1 MKTNFRKRIVCV
13 VSVLMIV
20 FFMQFTVFAR
30 VEKVENDKTLAP
42 YFFIENGDPS
52 VDRLPLKE
60 TDTVINISGVI
71 AEVTITQVYQNNGER
86 PINARYI
93 FPASTRAAVHDMKM
107 IIGDHIIRAEV
118 MKRQAA
124 KKKYETAKKE
134 GKSASLL
141 EQQRPN
147 VFSMNVANIMPGD
160 TINVELSYTEFLVPT
175 EGIYEFVFPT
185 VVGPR
190 YSNQPESSASEYDQ
204 WVKNPY
210 FKEDTQTGSDSSS
223 APLKPRCNITTHIS
237 TGVPLQE
244 ITIQTHKTD
253 ISWKSSSE
261 ATITLNEPDTDS
273 GNRDYILKYRLAG
286 EEISSGLM
294 LYKGQKEN
302 FFLLMVQPPKRVE
315 SAHIPAREYIFL
327 VDVSGSMHGFPINTA
342 KELLRGL
349 IDNLRPD
356 DKFNVILFAGTASTM
371 SPVSIPAN
379 RENIQKAIAV
389 IDHQRGSGGTEM
401 LKAVKQAMALP
412 HDEVCSRSIV
422 IVTDGYVSFEKSIF
436 HHIRSNLNNT
446 NVFAFGIGSSV
457 NRYLIE
463 GMAKAGYGEPFV
475 VTDPKE
481 APAVATKFRQYIQSP
496 VLTNI
501 SVTYDDFDAFQVE
514 PRSFPDLLADRPIVI
529 FGKWRGMAKGTITL
543 SGFSGDGKYNQV
555 FPISEAQPS
564 PTNHSIRYLWA
575 RTRIANLS
583 DFNFNGSEEERAA
596 EITSLGLTYN
606 LLTKYT
612 SFIAV
617 HEVIRNPGGNSTD
630 VKQPL
635 PLPLR
640 VSNYA
645 VGGGIANGS
654 EPEMVVLLVLF
665 TLFLLFYLL
674 RKRGAAPPAQ
684 KGPADH
690 LEGFL

>member
-1 MKTNFRKRIVCV
+1 M
-13 VSVLMIV
+13 
-20 FFMQFTVFAR
+20 
-30 VEKVENDKTLAP
+30 ENDKTLAP

-107 IIGDHIIRAEV
+107 FIGDHVIRAEV

-124 KKKYETAKKE
+124 KKKYETAKKK

-147 VFSMNVANIMPGD
+147 VFSMNIANIMPGD
-160 TINVELSYTEFLVPT
+160 SIKVELSYTEFLVPT
-175 EGIYEFVFPT
+175 EGIY

-210 FKEDTQTGSDSSS
+210 FKEESQTGSDSSS
-223 APLKPRCNITTHIS
+223 APLQPRCNITTHIS

-244 ITIQTHKTD
+244 ITIQTHQTD

-261 ATITLNEPDTDS
+261 AAITLDEADKNS
-273 GNRDYILKYRLAG
+273 GNRDYILKYCLAG

-294 LYKGQKEN
+294 LYEGQKEN

-327 VDVSGSMHGFPINTA
+327 VDVSGSMHGFPIDTA
-342 KELLRGL
+342 KELLRDL
-349 IDNLRPD
+349 IGNLRPG
-356 DKFNVILFAGTASTM
+356 DKFNVILFAGSASAM

-379 RENIQKAIAV
+379 RENIQKAIAL
-389 IDHQRGSGGTEM
+389 IDNQRGGGGTEM
-401 LKAVKQAMALP
+401 LTAVKQAMALP
-412 HDEVCSRSIV
+412 HDEACSRSIV
-422 IVTDGYVSFEKSIF
+422 IVTDGYVSFEKSVF
-436 HHIRSNLNNT
+436 QHIRSNLGNA

-463 GMAKAGYGEPFV
+463 GIAKAGYGEPFV
-475 VTDPKE
+475 VTNPNE
-481 APAVATKFRQYIQSP
+481 APAMAAKFRKYIQSP

-529 FGKWRGMAKGTITL
+529 FGKWRGAAKGTITL
-543 SGFSGDGKYNQV
+543 RGLSGDGKYNQE
-555 FPISEAQPS
+555 FPIADAQPS

-654 EPEMVVLLVLF
+654 EPEMVVLLVLC

-674 RKRGAAPPAQ
+674 RKRGVAPPTHSRS
-684 KGPADH
+684 D
-690 LEGFL
+690 

>member
-1 MKTNFRKRIVCV
+1 MKTSLSQRIFCA
-13 VSVLMIV
+13 VSVWIIV
-20 FFMQFTVFAR
+20 SFMQFTAFAR
-30 VEKVENDKTLAP
+30 VEKVGNDKTLAP

-60 TDTVINISGVI
+60 TNTVINISGVI

-107 IIGDHIIRAEV
+107 IIGEHVIRAEM

-124 KKKYETAKKE
+124 KKKFEAAKKK

-147 VFSMNVANIMPGD
+147 VFSMNIANIIPGD
-160 TINVELSYTEFLVPT
+160 TIKVELSYTEFLVPT

-210 FKEDTQTGSDSSS
+210 FKEESQTGSDSSS
-223 APLKPRCNITTHIS
+223 APLPPRCNITTHIS

-244 ITIQTHKTD
+244 ITIQTHQTN
-253 ISWKSSSE
+253 ISWKNSSE
-261 ATITLNEPDTDS
+261 ATITLNEPEEDS

-302 FFLLMVQPPKRVE
+302 FFLLMVQPPRRVE
-315 SAHIPAREYIFL
+315 SAYIPAREYIFL
-327 VDVSGSMHGFPINTA
+327 VDVSGSMHGFPIDTA
-342 KELLRGL
+342 KELLRDL
-349 IDNLRPD
+349 IRNLRPE
-356 DKFNVILFAGTASTM
+356 DKFNVILFAGSASTM

-389 IDHQRGSGGTEM
+389 IDHQRGGGGTEM
-401 LKAVKQAMALP
+401 LRAVKQAMALP
-412 HDEVCSRSIV
+412 RDEACSRSIV
-422 IVTDGYVSFEKSIF
+422 IVTDGYVSFEKSVF
-436 HHIRSNLNNT
+436 HHIRGNLGNA
-446 NVFAFGIGSSV
+446 NVFAFGIGGSV

-463 GMAKAGYGEPFV
+463 GMARAGYGEPFV
-475 VTDPKE
+475 VTNPKE
-481 APAVATKFRQYIQSP
+481 APAMAAKFRRYIQSP

-501 SVTYDDFDAFQVE
+501 SVTYDDFDVYQVE
-514 PRSFPDLLADRPIVI
+514 PLSFPDLLADRPIVI
-529 FGKWRGMAKGTITL
+529 FGKWRGAVKGSITL
-543 SGFSGDGKYNQV
+543 RGLSGNGKYEQR

-564 PTNHSIRYLWA
+564 KTNHSIRYLWA

-596 EITSLGLTYN
+596 EITLLGLTYN

-665 TLFLLFYLL
+665 SLFLLFYLL
-674 RKRGAAPPAQ
+674 RKRVITGRSR
-684 KGPADH
+684 
-690 LEGFL
+690 

>member
-1 MKTNFRKRIVCV
+1 
-13 VSVLMIV
+13 
-20 FFMQFTVFAR
+20 
-30 VEKVENDKTLAP
+30 
-42 YFFIENGDPS
+42 
-52 VDRLPLKE
+52 
-60 TDTVINISGVI
+60 
-71 AEVTITQVYQNNGER
+71 VYQNNGQR

-107 IIGDHIIRAEV
+107 IIGEHIIRAEV

-124 KKKYETAKKE
+124 KEKFEAAKKE

-147 VFSMNVANIMPGD
+147 VFSMNIANIMPGD
-160 TINVELSYTEFLVPT
+160 TIKVELSYTEFLVPT

-210 FKEDTQTGSDSSS
+210 FKEESQTGSDSSS
-223 APLKPRCNITTHIS
+223 APLQPRCNITTHIS
-237 TGVPLQE
+237 TGVPLRE
-244 ITIQTHKTD
+244 LTIHTHQTD
-253 ISWKSSSE
+253 IDWKSSSE
-261 ATITLNEPDTDS
+261 ADITLDEAEKDS

-294 LYKGQKEN
+294 LYEGQEEN
-302 FFLLMVQPPKRVE
+302 FFLLMMQPPKRVE
-315 SAHIPAREYIFL
+315 IAHIPAREYIFL
-327 VDVSGSMHGFPINTA
+327 VDVSGSMHGFPIDTA
-342 KELLRGL
+342 KELLRDL
-349 IDNLRPD
+349 IGNLRPG
-356 DKFNVILFAGTASTM
+356 DKFNVILFAGSACIM

-379 RENIQKAIAV
+379 RENIQKAIAL
-389 IDHQRGSGGTEM
+389 IDNQSGGGGTEM
-401 LKAVKQAMALP
+401 LEAVKQAMALP
-412 HDEVCSRSIV
+412 RDEACSRSIV
-422 IVTDGYVSFEKSIF
+422 IVTDGYVSFEKSVF
-436 HHIRSNLNNT
+436 QHIRSNLGNA

-475 VTDPKE
+475 VTDPAE
-481 APAVATKFRQYIQSP
+481 APAMAAKFRKYIQSP

-501 SVTYDDFDAFQVE
+501 SVTYDDFDVFQVE
-514 PRSFPDLLADRPIVI
+514 PSSFPDLLADRPIVI
-529 FGKWRGMAKGTITL
+529 FGKWQGAAKGTITI
-543 SGFSGDGKYNQV
+543 SGLSGDGKYNQV
-555 FPISEAQPS
+555 FPISAAQSS
-564 PTNHSIRYLWA
+564 PTNHSLRYLWA

-583 DFNFNGSEEERAA
+583 DFSFSGNEEDQAA

-654 EPEMVVLLVLF
+654 EPGMIVLLVLF
-665 TLFLLFYLL
+665 SLFLLFILL
-674 RKRGAAPPAQ
+674 RKRVNTGRPW
-684 KGPADH
+684 
-690 LEGFL
+690 

>member
-1 MKTNFRKRIVCV
+1 MKTNFRLRVFCA
-13 VSVLMIV
+13 VSVWMMIS
-20 FFMQFTVFAR
+20 FMQFTLFAK
-30 VEKVENDKTLAP
+30 VEKVEKDKTLAP

-60 TDTVINISGVI
+60 TNAVINISGVI
-71 AEVTITQVYQNNGER
+71 AEVTIAQVYQNNGDR

-124 KKKYETAKKE
+124 KKKFETAKKE

-147 VFSMNVANIMPGD
+147 VFSMNIANIIPGD
-160 TINVELSYTEFLVPT
+160 SIKVELSYTEFLVPT
-175 EGIYEFVFPT
+175 EEIYEFVFPT

-204 WVKNPY
+204 WVKNPF
-210 FKEDTQTGSDSSS
+210 FKEESQSGSESGSD
-223 APLKPRCNITTHIS
+223 PLKPRFNITTHIS
-237 TGVPLQE
+237 TGVPLRE
-244 ITIQTHKTD
+244 LTIQTHKTD

-261 ATITLNEPDTDS
+261 ATIILDEPDKYS
-273 GNRDYILKYRLAG
+273 GNRDYILRYCLAG

-315 SAHIPAREYIFL
+315 SAHIPAREYVFL
-327 VDVSGSMHGFPINTA
+327 VDVSGSMHGFPINTS
-342 KELLRGL
+342 KELLRDL
-349 IDNLRPD
+349 IGNLRPG
-356 DKFNVILFAGTASTM
+356 DKFNVILFAGCASAM

-379 RENIQKAIAV
+379 QENIQKAIAL
-389 IDHQRGSGGTEM
+389 IDNQRGGGGTEM
-401 LKAVKQAMALP
+401 LRAVKQAMALP
-412 HDEVCSRSIV
+412 HDEASSRSIV

-436 HHIRSNLNNT
+436 QHIRSNLGNA

-457 NRYLIE
+457 NRFLIE
-463 GMAKAGYGEPFV
+463 GIAKAGYGEPFV
-475 VTDPKE
+475 VTTPKE
-481 APAVATKFRQYIQSP
+481 ALAMAAKFRKYIQSP

-514 PRSFPDLLADRPIVI
+514 PRSFPDLLAERPIVI
-529 FGKWRGMAKGTITL
+529 FGKWRGAAKGTITL
-543 SGFSGDGKYNQV
+543 RGLSGNGEYSQG
-555 FPISEAQPS
+555 FPIAETQPS
-564 PTNHSIRYLWA
+564 PSNHSLRYLWA
-575 RTRIANLS
+575 RTRIASLS
-583 DFNFNGSEEERAA
+583 DFSFNGNDEERIA

-645 VGGGIANGS
+645 VGGGIYNGS

-674 RKRGAAPPAQ
+674 RKRVIARR
-684 KGPADH
+684 
-690 LEGFL
+690 LR

>member
-1 MKTNFRKRIVCV
+1 MKTKLSKGIICAVAV
-13 VSVLMIV
+13 WMIV
-20 FFMQFTVFAR
+20 SFMQFTLFAN
-30 VEKVENDKTLAP
+30 VEKVEKDKTLAP

-60 TDTVINISGVI
+60 TDTNVNISGVI
-71 AEVTITQVYQNNGER
+71 AEVTITQVYQNNGQR
-86 PINARYI
+86 PISARYI

-107 IIGDHIIRAEV
+107 IIGEHLIRAEV

-124 KKKYETAKKE
+124 KEKFETAKKE

-147 VFSMNVANIMPGD
+147 VFSMNIANIMPGD
-160 TINVELSYTEFLVPT
+160 TIKVELSYTEFLVPT

-210 FKEDTQTGSDSSS
+210 FKEESQTGSDSSS
-223 APLKPRCNITTHIS
+223 VPLQPRCNITTHIS
-237 TGVPLQE
+237 TGVPLRE
-244 ITIQTHKTD
+244 LTIQTHQTD
-253 ISWKSSSE
+253 INWKSSSE
-261 ATITLNEPDTDS
+261 ADITLVETEKDS

-294 LYKGQKEN
+294 LYEGQKEN
-302 FFLLMVQPPKRVE
+302 FFLLMAQPPKRVE
-315 SAHIPAREYIFL
+315 TAHIPAREYIFL
-327 VDVSGSMHGFPINTA
+327 VDVSGSMHGFPINTS
-342 KELLRGL
+342 KELLRDL
-349 IDNLRPD
+349 IGNLRPG
-356 DKFNVILFAGTASTM
+356 DKFNVILFAGGTCIM

-379 RENIQKAIAV
+379 RENIQKAIDL
-389 IDHQRGSGGTEM
+389 IDNQSGGGGTEM
-401 LKAVKQAMALP
+401 LNAVKQAMALP
-412 HDEVCSRSIV
+412 HDEACSRSIV
-422 IVTDGYVSFEKSIF
+422 IVTDGYVSFEKSVF
-436 HHIRSNLNNT
+436 QHIRSNLGNA

-457 NRYLIE
+457 NRYLLE

-475 VTDPKE
+475 VTDPEE
-481 APAVATKFRQYIQSP
+481 APAMAAKFRKYIQSP
-496 VLTNI
+496 VLTDI
-501 SVTYDDFDAFQVE
+501 SVTYDDFDVFQVE
-514 PRSFPDLLADRPIVI
+514 PSSFPDLLADRPIVI
-529 FGKWRGMAKGTITL
+529 FGKWQGAAKGTITL
-543 SGFSGDGKYNQV
+543 SGLSGDGKYSQV
-555 FPISEAQPS
+555 FPIAAAQS
-564 PTNHSIRYLWA
+564 SSTNHSLRYLWA

-583 DFNFNGSEEERAA
+583 DFSFDGNEEERAD

-645 VGGGIANGS
+645 VGGGIVNGS

-665 TLFLLFYLL
+665 SLFLLFYLL
-674 RKRGAAPPAQ
+674 RKRVITGRSR
-684 KGPADH
+684 
-690 LEGFL
+690 

>member
-1 MKTNFRKRIVCV
+1 MKTSFSKRIYCV
-13 VSVLMIV
+13 VSVWIIV
-20 FFMQFTVFAR
+20 SFMQFTAFAK
-30 VEKVENDKTLAP
+30 VEKVEYDKTLAP

-60 TDTVINISGVI
+60 TNTVINISGVI
-71 AEVTITQVYQNNGER
+71 AEVTITQVYQNNGDR

-210 FKEDTQTGSDSSS
+210 FKEESQTGSDSGSG
-223 APLKPRCNITTHIS
+223 PLKPRCNITTHIS
-237 TGVPLQE
+237 TGIPLRE

-261 ATITLNEPDTDS
+261 ATITLNEPDEDS

-294 LYKGQKEN
+294 LYEGQKEN
-302 FFLLMVQPPKRVE
+302 FFLLMVQPPRRVK

-327 VDVSGSMHGFPINTA
+327 VDVSGSMHGFPIDTA
-342 KELLRGL
+342 KKLLRDL
-349 IDNLRPD
+349 IGNLRPD
-356 DKFNVILFAGTASTM
+356 DKFNVILFAGTASIM

-389 IDHQRGSGGTEM
+389 IDHQRGGGGTEM
-401 LKAVKQAMALP
+401 LRAVKQAMALP
-412 HDEVCSRSIV
+412 HDEACSRSIV

-436 HHIRSNLNNT
+436 HHIRSNLGNA

-475 VTDPKE
+475 VTNPKE
-481 APAVATKFRQYIQSP
+481 APAMAAKFRQYIQSP

-501 SVTYDDFDAFQVE
+501 SVTYDDFEAFQVE

-529 FGKWRGMAKGTITL
+529 FGKWRGTAEGTITL
-543 SGFSGDGKYNQV
+543 RGLSGNGEYTQK
-555 FPISEAQPS
+555 FPIADAQPS

-654 EPEMVVLLVLF
+654 EPEMVVLLILF

-674 RKRGAAPPAQ
+674 HKRVIAGRSR
-684 KGPADH
+684 
-690 LEGFL
+690 